1 MSRKIARE
9 ALMKL
14 LYEKDVA
21 GEHHNESLRNLR
33 VEFGLDERDEDYIKQ
48 ILFSMDTQQPT
59 IDAYIEKYAKSW
71 TVERMAKVDLAIIR
85 LAMYE
90 MLYRKDI
97 PVGVSINEAVELA
110 KKYSNEKSGSFIN
123 GILGKFIRSESMES
137 HEELEE

>member
-9 ALMKL
+9 TLMKL

-21 GEHHNESLRNLR
+21 GEHHEESFKNLID
-33 VEFGLDERDEDYIKQ
+33 EFKLDSRDEDYIKQ
-48 ILFSMDTQQPT
+48 ILFAMDTEEST
-59 IDAYIEKYAKSW
+59 IDVFIQKYAKSW
-71 TVERMAKVDLAIIR
+71 TVERMAKVDLAIMR

-90 MLYRKDI
+90 ILYRKDI

-123 GILGKFIRSESMES
+123 GILGEFIRSELKNDIDGNE
-137 HEELEE
+137 